1 MYQNATTPIAPV
13 RFQLTEEQA
22 KLYDDEGY
30 ILVRGLLSK
39 EKVDLYNR
47 RFTDIANGIVPKK
60 PFMILMKD
68 ITIAKKNLN
77 GDAHI
82 TKLQEFQNDEVMFGY
97 SREPGILDYV
107 KAIIGEDV
115 SAIHTMYINKP
126 PDTGMGTSVHPS
138 HQDLFYFPF
147 RPNEYLVGIWT
158 ATQNVN
164 MQNGCLYVLPGSHK
178 SGTLRKHTYPKDGPV
193 NKGYLGIH
201 HLTKEEEEKFIYLE
215 MQPGDTLFFNT
226 LLIHGSGPN
235 LSTST
240 RKACS
245 THYASANCEIID
257 VTGTMQETLAR
268 EVEAWAVEKLG
279 MPKGITFKEI
289 WLAKSKKV

>member
-1 MYQNATTPIAPV
+1 MYQNTTAPIAPV
-13 RFQLTEEQA
+13 KFQLTAEQA
-22 KLYDDEGY
+22 KSYDEEGY
-30 ILVRGLLSK
+30 ILVKGLLSA

-47 RFTDIANGIVPKK
+47 RFADIANGVVPKK
-60 PFMILMKD
+60 PLMILMKD

-77 GDAHI
+77 GEAYI
-82 TKLQEFQNDEVMFGY
+82 TKLQEFQDDEVMFGY
-97 SREPGILDYV
+97 CREQGILDYV
-107 KAIIGEDV
+107 KAIIGENV
-115 SAIHTMYINKP
+115 LAIHTMFINKP

-147 RPNEYLVGIWT
+147 RPHENVISVWT
-158 ATQNVN
+158 AMENVN

-178 SGTLRKHTYPKDGPV
+178 PGILLEHTYPKDKLT

-201 HLTKEEEEKFIYLE
+201 SLTQEDEEKFIYLE

-235 LSTST
+235 LSAST

-245 THYASANCEIID
+245 THYAAADCELID
-257 VTGTMQETLAR
+257 VSGTLQEDFAR
-268 EVEAWAVEKLG
+268 EMETWAVEKIGL
-279 MPKGITFKEI
+279 PQGISFNEI
-289 WLAKSKKV
+289 WSGKSRKV